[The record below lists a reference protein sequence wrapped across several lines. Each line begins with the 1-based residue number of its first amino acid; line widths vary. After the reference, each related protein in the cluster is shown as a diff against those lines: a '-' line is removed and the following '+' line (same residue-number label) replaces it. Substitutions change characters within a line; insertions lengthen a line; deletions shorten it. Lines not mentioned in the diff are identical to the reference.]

1 MIVKIRIFD
10 EYIESTYETVVN
22 IVDDYAKKVFFE
34 LLARNSFP
42 SIFRSSYMIKDGF
55 LFKISVA
62 NMDDP
67 KVGLGSVG
75 FGQIEILAPNH
86 DIYGPIKVT
95 IYVGD
100 SDYVDYWKGLMG
112 LLRCGIEPLVE
123 LHPKLK
129 TYSIEDKPWNHIEDK
144 RYDRLLLELWWK
156 DFPVSRIARQLNIT
170 EGTVRNKLTNLRK
183 EYGEK
188 IVPKRK

>member
-1 MIVKIRIFD
+1 MIDKIRIFD
-10 EYIESTYETVVN
+10 EYIESTYETVVD
-22 IVDDYAKKVFFE
+22 IVDDYAKKVFSE
-34 LLARNSFP
+34 LLARHSFP
-42 SIFRSSYMIKDGF
+42 SIFRSSVKNRDGL

-62 NMDDP
+62 NMVDP

-75 FGQIEILAPNH
+75 FGTIEIRAPNR

-95 IYVGD
+95 IYV
-100 SDYVDYWKGLMG
+100 SDGVYVDYWKGLMG
-112 LLRCGIEPLVE
+112 LLRYGIEPLIE

-129 TYSIEDKPWNHIEDK
+129 TYSIEEKPWNHIEDK

-156 DFPVSRIARQLNIT
+156 DFPVSRIAMQLYIT

-183 EYGEK
+183 IYGEK